1 MGRWLAFAQLAAA
14 AVVDVGVPAGYVR
27 VRIDIAG
34 VLHELDVARDASPAD
49 VAALARTFC
58 DGRRELIAE
67 AVGGI
72 ADWAVASGCP
82 ELVAAA
88 AARELAPDLAFTD
101 ASVFVATPEA
111 VATDL
116 ELVTVATAPAPGLY
130 RLLASVATH
139 AHDVVPRVSVLG
151 LGLGFA
157 GTIQKLAWTREW
169 LRTVP
174 GDRVVLF
181 VDAYDTVLQ
190 RPIVAADALLPP
202 GAVLFGADRRC
213 EPDVCAGPL
222 APGRYLNAGGYV
234 GRAADVLRLLDGA
247 LRARDPPATASD
259 QATLSAY
266 ALGAATGARLDVDG
280 RVHAPLDGAAP
291 SDYAFADGAWRDAAG
306 RAPLVLHGNRGG
318 KDLLAAMVDRLDAA
332 DLGDLPA
339 RLRAFAAP

>member
-72 ADWAVASGCP
+72 ADWDVATGCP

-157 GTIQKLAWTREW
+157 GTVQKLAWTREW

-181 VDAYDTVLQ
+181 VL
-190 RPIVAADALLPP
+190 
-202 GAVLFGADRRC
+202 
-213 EPDVCAGPL
+213 
-222 APGRYLNAGGYV
+222 GG
-234 GRAADVLRLLDGA
+234 
-247 LRARDPPATASD
+247 
-259 QATLSAY
+259 
-266 ALGAATGARLDVDG
+266 
-280 RVHAPLDGAAP
+280 
-291 SDYAFADGAWRDAAG
+291 
-306 RAPLVLHGNRGG
+306 
-318 KDLLAAMVDRLDAA
+318 
-332 DLGDLPA
+332 
-339 RLRAFAAP
+339 